1 MSIHRAHAIQSRA
14 LNFSDSGTHLLQNRA
29 LTYFKAEHSSSEQPM
44 GLPHDKMAAKAELHA
59 VALKENCCR
68 EALLVAT
75 IVTVQA
81 SMFFNVL
88 PCYSLSLQ

>member
-1 MSIHRAHAIQSRA
+1 
-14 LNFSDSGTHLLQNRA
+14 
-29 LTYFKAEHSSSEQPM
+29 M